1 MADRTMNMKVLH
13 VTKTAA
19 QWADWEAAE
28 LAATP
33 PRTAIITK
41 GILCVEMDANGQA
54 QLKVGDGVHKYSEL
68 GYVTDAAIEALG
80 NIFTVKGVVASTSL
94 LPQSGNKTGDVY
106 FVGPK
111 SGAQSGDP
119 DQYAEYVWTSAG
131 AWEYIGEVAATVTA
145 LEYTLG
151 GATKSGSTLI
161 ITLTCSDNTKSSS
174 ATIKIGTGLTVANDG
189 TINHSNSVT
198 EQSTAALKKFTFDA
212 HGHITG
218 VADISGSDLPKAT
231 ASSLGVVQVGSN
243 LSVTNDGVLSATD
256 TTYSAGTG
264 LSLSGTTINHSN
276 SVTAGTA
283 SGSAT
288 GTLTFG
294 GTFDLPTVTYDAQG
308 HVTAKGTTTLTMPT
322 PSPYSLS
329 GATKKDSANAN
340 RITLSD
346 GTNSSYADIT
356 YGTNLTVAS
365 NGTVNHSTSGVT
377 AITDSALLKK
387 IKVDAQGHVTATA
400 DVSGSDLPKAT
411 ASSFGVI
418 QVGSNLS
425 VSDGVL
431 SGNYQNATGSAAGLM
446 SSSDYTKLSGISI
459 GATAVSVSGLEANGT
474 SIGTITIDGTAN
486 SIKVPSVGITTSS
499 ATTGVVE
506 LAPNTKYQ
514 LSAGGS
520 TVVFKTPAGAVTDV
534 QVNGTSVV
542 SSGVAALGAAAGKGV
557 TDNSTWDTAVTS
569 SDVNLIT
576 GRTLYNAGYIHK
588 DDNITITCVLDF
600 PSNE

>member
-94 LPQSGNKTGDVY
+94 LPTTGNKVGDVY

-111 SGAQSGDP
+111 SGTQAGDP
-119 DQYAEYVWTSAG
+119 DQYSEYVWTSAG
-131 AWEYIGEVAATVTA
+131 SWEYIGEVAASVTV

-151 GATKSGSTLI
+151 DAVKSGSNLS

-174 ATIKIGTGLTVANDG
+174 GTIKIGTGLTVANDG

-198 EQSTAALKKFTFDA
+198 AQSTAALKKFTFDA
-212 HGHITG
+212 QGHITG
-218 VADISGSDLPKAT
+218 VTDVSGSDLPKAT
-231 ASSLGVVQVGSN
+231 TSSLGVVQVGSN
-243 LSVTNDGVLSATD
+243 LSVDNSGVLSATD

-276 SVTAGTA
+276 AVTAGTA

-288 GTLTFG
+288 GTLDFGDTFN
-294 GTFDLPTVTYDAQG
+294 LPTVTYDAQG
-308 HVTAKGTTTLTMPT
+308 HVTGSGTTTLTLPAAPT
-322 PSPYSLS
+322 DNDTTYTLS
-329 GATKKDSANAN
+329 GATAGNDGTQT
-340 RITLSD
+340 ITLTAGGS
-346 GTNSSYADIT
+346 GSGTSTATIGPASTSAYGVTKLSSATNST
-356 YGTNLTVAS
+356 
-365 NGTVNHSTSGVT
+365 STT
-377 AITDSALLKK
+377 LA
-387 IKVDAQGHVTATA
+387 
-400 DVSGSDLPKAT
+400 AT
-411 ASSFGVI
+411 ASAVKSAYDLASGK
-418 QVGSNLS
+418 S
-425 VSDGVL
+425 V
-431 SGNYQNATGSAAGLM
+431 
-446 SSSDYTKLSGISI
+446 
-459 GATAVSVSGLEANGT
+459 VSVSGLEANGT

-486 SIKVPSVGITTSS
+486 SIKVPNVGITTSS

-534 QVNGTSVV
+534 TVGGSSVV

-557 TDNSTWDTAVTS
+557 TDNSTATDISS
-569 SDVNLIT
+569 SDTNLIT
-576 GRTLYNAGYIHK
+576 GRTLYNAGYIHE
-588 DDNITITCVLDF
+588 DDNVTITCVLDF
-600 PSNE
+600 S